1 MKSRQM
7 SNQATLGTQINS
19 VHLIDCFQWFE
30 DVELD
35 VYRSLNA
42 RVYSSSVYGCKL
54 HSGDWMSPGG
64 VMYRAPYGATNKKSQ
79 QSAPQI
85 LLD

>member
-19 VHLIDCFQWFE
+19 VPLIDCFQWFE

-35 VYRSLNA
+35 VYRSLNEGFIL
-42 RVYSSSVYGCKL
+42 YGCKL

-64 VMYRAPYGATNKKSQ
+64 VMYRAPLWY
-79 QSAPQI
+79 
-85 LLD
+85 